1 MTTLDEPV
9 APTAGLGEPDRA
21 ERVAE
26 AASVWTDELL
36 ALGGRDPLLHF
47 RDLKIGTLDL
57 AAAEPE
63 ARKRLLDG
71 EPVTVTRMF
80 PHEPLRSS
88 ALRSVR
94 AIRDKARELQEE
106 RGIATCFVA
115 VGIATWA
122 DPFSAHRPTAP
133 LLLRPATVT
142 ARDPAETDFVIEM
155 AGEAEV
161 NPVLLHALD
170 SQLGL
175 RFEPDDLRDPAGML
189 RYPYLV
195 ERMREFAPAHVVDG
209 FSIAHRAVLGT
220 FTKEPL
226 ALAVDVAALG
236 PELER
241 HEVIAALAGDAD
253 AVSSPATRS
262 SAPVENLV
270 LDADWNQH
278 AIVARAA
285 VAGGHLVVTA
295 PAGTGR
301 TQTIANLV
309 AELVG
314 RGETALVVSAKRARL
329 QDLVSRLAGAG
340 LGDLVLDLSDG
351 RTTSPDG
358 VRRVAET
365 ARGVADEQR
374 DAPVLDQAPGADVL
388 GDYCEALHRAR
399 EPWGTSA
406 YDAMVALVQAPPQA
420 RTAATISL
428 DALRTLDDAA
438 LETIRAQLR
447 EFADLEGLTLGD
459 ESAWYGSVVQS
470 RDDAEVLAGTVVDL
484 LATGMPALRDSATR
498 AAVEVGL
505 AGPQTT
511 AECFATV
518 TLLNMVGATLDRFGP
533 DVWAGPLDDMVAATA
548 DRTLR
553 GLHGSTIGPFT
564 RRRLRRQ
571 ARDLLRD
578 PRDRAGLHDAL
589 VAARD
594 QLAAWRDRSRDGR
607 PPRLGA
613 HLTTANI
620 AVQAVGERLATLIE
634 ANPRTAEL
642 AELPIAETV
651 DRLAELA
658 ADKKHLLAIPRLS
671 ELAGELSAAGLD
683 DLTEVLRERRMNP
696 IRVAAAFD
704 YARNRSLLA
713 AWRDEDAILRRF
725 DPADHERLV
734 ETFQTADPALL
745 RTGVVRVRA
754 ARARRFAEAAQAHEG
769 QAVVVEAGERGPR
782 TPRELLLAAP
792 DVALAAV
799 PCWVMSPLVVAS
811 VLPARQ
817 LFDVVIVEEAGRLPA
832 AHAVPALARAGRVVV
847 VGDSAEMTSAPFVT
861 AAEPDT
867 ELADDVMHRAE
878 ALAGS
883 LFDALADKLPG
894 ATLSTSYRARDD
906 RLVGFPARP
915 AGRGGLLA
923 VPTVRGPAPLLHEL
937 VEVDPPGE
945 GPLDSTQAEVGRVV
959 ELVLEHARIRPFQS
973 LGVVTLG
980 RRHADR
986 IDDALRRALVRS
998 PDAAR
1003 FIRED
1008 REEPFF
1014 VKDVERAVGDVR
1026 DAVILSVGYGRS
1038 VDGRVLYRFGV
1049 LDRPGGDRLLTA
1061 AIAAARERLTV
1072 VSAFG
1077 ADDLSPRRLTTAG
1090 AQALGDVLAR
1100 ADAAADVFGD
1110 DEPADDALEAAI
1122 ADRMRAA
1129 GIDVVVGLGHDVARI
1144 PLAARHPTR
1153 KNRLVLAVETDGPT
1167 YAAQPTVRDRDR
1179 LRPEHLARLGWA
1191 VHRVWSTAWIDD
1203 PDTETE
1209 RLLAAY
1215 ERAVS
1220 AADAYDWAEAA
1231 ALADDVV
1238 GMPDDGTDR
1247 EAVGENTA
1255 PDGDPDPESPD
1266 GGAEP
1271 ALATPNKR
1279 GQRPRI
1285 TPGRCI
1291 GSYTRQELAALARW
1305 VDSDGRSR
1313 TEAEAITEIAHE
1325 LGLPDRA
1332 PRAEDSLRHALRV
1345 ARAGAPPLWPDH
1357 LEVPST
1363 TETAPAEIEPPEPS

>member
-9 APTAGLGEPDRA
+9 APTAGQGEPDRA

-26 AASVWTDELL
+26 AASEWTDELL
-36 ALGGRDPLLHF
+36 ALGGRDPLLNF

-94 AIRDKARELQEE
+94 AIRDKARELLEE
-106 RGIATCFVA
+106 RGIATCVVA

-133 LLLRPATVT
+133 VLLRPATVT

-175 RFEPDDLRDPAGML
+175 RFEPDDLRDPAGTL
-189 RYPYLV
+189 RYPYVV

-220 FTKEPL
+220 VTREPL
-226 ALAVDVAALG
+226 ALALDLAALG

-241 HEVIAALAGDAD
+241 HDVIAALAGDAD
-253 AVSSPATRS
+253 AVSSPTTRS
-262 SAPVENLV
+262 SAPAENLV

-285 VAGGHLVVTA
+285 AGGHLVVAA

-309 AELVG
+309 AEVVG
-314 RGETALVVSAKRARL
+314 RGGAVLVVSAKRARL

-340 LGDLVLDLSDG
+340 LGDLVLDLSEG
-351 RTTSPDG
+351 RTSSPDG
-358 VRRVAET
+358 VRRVAEI
-365 ARGVADEQR
+365 ARDVADEPR
-374 DAPVLDQAPGADVL
+374 DAPVLDQAPEADVL
-388 GDYCEALHRAR
+388 RDYCDTLHRAR

-406 YDAMVALVQAPPQA
+406 YDAMVALVEAPPQA
-420 RTAATISL
+420 RTAATISVE
-428 DALRTLDDAA
+428 ALRTLDDAA
-438 LETIRAQLR
+438 LERIRAHLR
-447 EFADLEGLTLGD
+447 EFADLEGLTLGE
-459 ESAWYGSVVQS
+459 ESAWYGSVVHT
-470 RDDAEVLAGTVVDL
+470 RDDAEALAGTVVDL

-505 AGPQTT
+505 SGPKTT

-533 DVWAGPLDDMVAATA
+533 DVWAAPLDDMVVATA

-553 GLHGSTIGPFT
+553 ALHGSTLGPFT

-571 ARDLLRD
+571 ARELLRD

-589 VAARD
+589 VAASD
-594 QLAAWRDRSRDGR
+594 QLASWRDRSRDGR

-620 AVQAVGERLATLIE
+620 AVQAVGERLAMLIE

-642 AELPIAETV
+642 TELPIADSV
-651 DRLAELA
+651 DRLADLA
-658 ADKKHLLAIPRLS
+658 ADKKHLFAIPRLS

-683 DLTEVLRERRMNP
+683 DLIEVLRERRMSP
-696 IRVAAAFD
+696 IRVVAAFD
-704 YARNRSLLA
+704 YARNRSLLE
-713 AWRDEDAILRRF
+713 AWRDEDAILARF

-745 RTGVVRVRA
+745 RTAVARVRA
-754 ARARRFAEAAQAHEG
+754 ARARRYAEAAQAHEG
-769 QAVVVEAGERGPR
+769 QAVVVESGERGPR

-817 LFDVVIVEEAGRLPA
+817 LFDVVIVEEAGRLPV

-847 VGDSAEMTSAPFVT
+847 VGDGTEMTSGPFVT
-861 AAEPDT
+861 AAEPET
-867 ELADDVMHRAE
+867 ELADDLMHLAE
-878 ALAGS
+878 APAGS

-906 RLVGFPARP
+906 RLVGFQARP
-915 AGRGGLLA
+915 DDRAGLLA
-923 VPTVRGPAPLLHEL
+923 IPTVRGPAPLLHEL
-937 VEVDPPGE
+937 VEVDPAGE
-945 GPLDSTQAEVGRVV
+945 EPLDSTQAEVGRVV
-959 ELVLEHARIRPFQS
+959 ELVLEHARIRRFQS

-986 IDDALRRALVRS
+986 IDDALRRALIRS

-1014 VKDVERAVGDVR
+1014 VKDVERALGDVR

-1049 LDRPGGDRLLTA
+1049 LDRPGGDRLLMA

-1090 AQALGDVLAR
+1090 ALALRDVLAR
-1100 ADAAADVFGD
+1100 ADAADLVGD

-1122 ADRMRAA
+1122 GDRMRAA
-1129 GIDVVVGLGHDVARI
+1129 GIDVVVCLGHDVARL

-1179 LRPEHLARLGWA
+1179 LRPEQMARLGWA

-1203 PDTETE
+1203 PDKETE

-1215 ERAVS
+1215 ERAVA

-1238 GMPDDGTDR
+1238 GMPDDSTDR
-1247 EAVGENTA
+1247 EGEAVEKA
-1255 PDGDPDPESPD
+1255 ASDGDQDPESAD
-1266 GGAEP
+1266 GEAEP
-1271 ALATPNKR
+1271 ALATPNER

-1285 TPGRCI
+1285 APGRSV
-1291 GSYTRQELAALARW
+1291 GSYTRRELAAMARW
-1305 VDSDGRSR
+1305 VDADGRSR

-1332 PRAEDSLRHALRV
+1332 PRAEDSLRHAVRV
-1345 ARAGAPPLWPDH
+1345 ARAGAPPLWPDQ

-1363 TETAPAEIEPPEPS
+1363 TESQPAEVEPPNPS